1 MSGATKA
8 ICAVR
13 LNGLA
18 SAARLPLI
26 LTLF

>member
-1 MSGATKA
+1 MSGANQA

-13 LNGLA
+13 LNRLA

>member
-1 MSGATKA
+1 MSGASKA
-8 ICAVR
+8 MCAIR

>member
-1 MSGATKA
+1 MSGARQA

-13 LNGLA
+13 LNGVA